1 MKNLKKDFDLKEEL
15 IKKHY
20 HGQEKYGAFSFL
32 NDERDMNLEAAD
44 ELIDAVNYLIYEAIK
59 RVYGEETLRAM
70 EPSEFNKI
78 YESDLENV
86 IKVSF
91 DQAPITAGLI
101 NLINQLK
108 K

>member
-32 NDERDMNLEAAD
+32 NDGRDMNLEAAD
-44 ELIDAVNYLIYEAIK
+44 ELIDAINYLIYLAITDA
-59 RVYGEETLRAM
+59 VGAEELKKM
-70 EPSEFNKI
+70 SEEEFNITYEKI
-78 YESDLENV
+78 VAKLYDMPDKAAPVVKAL
-86 IKVSF
+86 IK
-91 DQAPITAGLI
+91 LI
-101 NLINQLK
+101 DKLK